1 MNLSVTVTLMV
12 LGVAL
17 AAWANWRERKGHT
30 PGQVP
35 LVPYTF
41 WQFVGIIIFILMAAH
56 LITLLSG
63 KTFMGRRGF

>member
-63 KTFMGRRGF
+63 KPFMGRRGF

>member
-35 LVPYTF
+35 LVPYAV
-41 WQFVGIIIFILMAAH
+41 WQFIGIIIFILMAAH

-63 KTFMGRRGF
+63 KPFTGRRGF

>member
-12 LGVAL
+12 LGVVL

-63 KTFMGRRGF
+63 KPFMGRRGF

>member
-1 MNLSVTVTLMV
+1 MSLGVTVTLMV
-12 LGVAL
+12 LSVAL
-17 AAWANWRERKGHT
+17 TAWANWRERKGHT

-41 WQFVGIIIFILMAAH
+41 WQFIGIIIFILMAAH

-63 KTFMGRRGF
+63 QPFIGRRGF

>member
-35 LVPYTF
+35 LVPHTF

-63 KTFMGRRGF
+63 KPFMGRRGF